1 MIPKYCKYMVSVALR
16 PGSSGSSLLIKEQHE
31 PEPKNHH
38 EARAE
43 KDDPEQ

>member
-1 MIPKYCKYMVSVALR
+1 MVSVALR
-16 PGSSGSSLLIKEQHE
+16 PGSSGSSLLIKGEQHE